1 MISVWDFYGV
11 AHGCTVLQVEEC
23 QVTQVKTSDIHGF
36 DALQLGVGLRKPRN
50 VVKPLMGHLKK
61 AGVAPKRQ
69 LQEFRVSQEGIL
81 PAGTTLNATHFL
93 PGQFVDVCGI
103 SKGKG
108 FQGVMKL
115 HNFSGQPASH
125 GNSKTHRH
133 MGSTGQCQDPG
144 RVFKGKKMPGR
155 MGNRRVTRDN
165 LWIVKI
171 DTIRNLLYVKGS
183 VPGNKGSIVRV
194 TDARKKT
201 PPVPLPFPTFIS
213 QEELPAELLAPH
225 SSTDPFHYD

>member
-1 MISVWDFYGV
+1 MHLLHFNRFIRPCRFHSTLQTAAPISPVLLSPYPNGKKRTGLLAVKIGMISVWDFYGV

-103 SKGKG
+103 RYAKN
-108 FQGVMKL
+108 Q
-115 HNFSGQPASH
+115 
-125 GNSKTHRH
+125 
-133 MGSTGQCQDPG
+133 
-144 RVFKGKKMPGR
+144 
-155 MGNRRVTRDN
+155 RRLR
-165 LWIVKI
+165 
-171 DTIRNLLYVKGS
+171 Y
-183 VPGNKGSIVRV
+183 
-194 TDARKKT
+194 
-201 PPVPLPFPTFIS
+201 
-213 QEELPAELLAPH
+213 
-225 SSTDPFHYD
+225 